1 MESAADPVR
10 MWNYP
15 TILSVFTIINLF
27 RMLPGL
33 IDLLCA
39 ITDEM
44 LHYPLITCRL
54 YGLNTD
60 FIAFPVVKKI
70 LINVAISL
78 LLFFSYREDCQSK
91 KFPIHIWSLR
101 ELIVGGGGRELGSKW
116 NLGPSTP
123 TWSHLP

>member
-15 TILSVFTIINLF
+15 TILSMFTIINLF
-27 RMLPGL
+27 RMLPEL

-44 LHYPLITCRL
+44 LHFPLITCRL

-60 FIAFPVVKKI
+60 FIAFPVVKKNI
-70 LINVAISL
+70 DKCSNIFIII
-78 LLFFSYREDCQSK
+78 FF
-91 KFPIHIWSLR
+91 L
-101 ELIVGGGGRELGSKW
+101 
-116 NLGPSTP
+116 
-123 TWSHLP
+123 